1 MRKGV
6 LYCLSWLL
14 MLGTFMA
21 VAPAAAEAAPSSSP
35 ATPMVEAVPSVSP
48 APFTVLWTQNNP
60 TGWAIPMRLG
70 RDRSKPALWG
80 DGYDNFGLVHVHKG
94 HVGHGKDWSSDV
106 AMVAQV
112 RRALEKPNGIFPDQY
127 TPYFSHYV
135 LCDEYGV
142 LGLRVRVT
150 VEVVVDTQVLPDRD
164 TGAKVAAGSDGPCPH
179 LADTAGV
186 APGGA

>member
-1 MRKGV
+1 
-6 LYCLSWLL
+6 

-21 VAPAAAEAAPSSSP
+21 VVPVAAEAAPSSSP
-35 ATPMVEAVPSVSP
+35 ATPMVEAVPSVI
-48 APFTVLWTQNNP
+48 AGPFTVVWTQKNP
-60 TGWAIPMRLG
+60 AGPAIPMRLG

-80 DGYDNFGLVHVHKG
+80 DGYDNFGLVHIHKG
-94 HVGHGKDWSSDV
+94 HVGHGKDWSSDLV
-106 AMVAQV
+106 MVAQV

-150 VEVVVDTQVLPDRD
+150 VEVVVDTQVLPDRLPVGIK
-164 TGAKVAAGSDGPCPH
+164 TAWQKVEFF
-179 LADTAGV
+179 
-186 APGGA
+186 